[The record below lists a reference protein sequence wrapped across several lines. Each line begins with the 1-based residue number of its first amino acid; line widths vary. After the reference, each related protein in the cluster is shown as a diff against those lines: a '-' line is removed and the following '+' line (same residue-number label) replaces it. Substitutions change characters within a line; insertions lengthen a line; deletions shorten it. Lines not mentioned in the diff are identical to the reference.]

1 MALLR
6 GSLLALLVLGG
17 VHDVLGAPPQV
28 PLGPAAVA
36 PAAKPR
42 KLTGRFLHLTDIHP
56 DPHYREGMSEKSACH
71 RKKPKKKPRSG
82 PFGYTYGECDSPLLL
97 TNYTL
102 DYLESKWADEVDFV
116 IWTGD
121 SARHDNDRKIP
132 RTLKEIYALNRVMAR
147 RMEEIFTSRGIPVI
161 PSIGN
166 NDVWP
171 HNIMMPGPNDVTSE
185 FSSIWKSF
193 VPFHSYQVFQR
204 GAYYSVEVIPD
215 QLAVISLNTMY
226 LFDSNKAVGGCEVK
240 DRDDPGNLQ
249 LDWMEVQLQA
259 FRARG
264 MQTWI
269 SGHVPPSARNF
280 HSECH
285 IRYTELS
292 LRYQDTIL
300 GHLFGHM
307 NVDHFFFLD
316 ARTLASEEEN
326 DGGAHT
332 AGKHKDLYATLLKDY
347 DHLYKRE
354 KDLDYDSISVVN
366 VAPSVVPNPYLPSFR
381 IFSYN
386 ITGSRYSAGLLGDSG
401 TDSGVGQQHH
411 LGDFVDREELCQG
424 PDASNVSWRCN
435 LNSPWHSSPHSP
447 SRTNRLYTPLGFA
460 QYYMPNLTGTERHPP
475 KWKLE
480 YLTYAPQAL
489 HPPAAAGEP
498 EAGKKKDAFVYPVP
512 LKRLPRKLR
521 DANVTASKFA
531 PYAMS
536 DLTIPSWTALAHRL
550 AKAGGRS
557 KLRKRFRRYMY
568 MGANEE
574 L

>member
-1 MALLR
+1 MHHLRDILL
-6 GSLLALLVLGG
+6 LLFVFGG
-17 VHDVLGAPPQV
+17 LRDVLCAPSQV
-28 PLGPAAVA
+28 PLSVA
-36 PAAKPR
+36 DVAEATKPR
-42 KLTGRFLHLTDIHP
+42 KLHGRFLHLTDVHP

-82 PFGYTYGECDSPLLL
+82 PFGYTYGDCDSPLLL

-102 DYLESKWADEVDFV
+102 DHLEKKWADEVDFV

-121 SARHDNDRKIP
+121 SARHDNDRKLP
-132 RTLKEIYALNRVMAR
+132 RTLKEIYALNRAMAK

-226 LFDSNKAVGGCEVK
+226 LFDSNSAVGGCEAK
-240 DRDDPGNLQ
+240 DPEDPGNLQ
-249 LDWMEVQLQA
+249 LDWMEVQLQS
-259 FRARG
+259 FRSRG
-264 MQTWI
+264 MQVWI

-285 IRYTELS
+285 LRYVELS
-292 LRYQDTIL
+292 LRYQDTVL

-316 ARTLASEEEN
+316 ARTLESDGSM
-326 DGGAHT
+326 DGGSAHT
-332 AGKHKDLYATLLKDY
+332 SGKHKDLYATLLKDF
-347 DHLYKRE
+347 DHLYKTE
-354 KDLDYDSISVVN
+354 KDLDYDGIAVVN
-366 VAPSVVPNPYLPSFR
+366 VAPSVVPSPYLPSFR
-381 IFSYN
+381 IISYN
-386 ITGSRYSAGLLGDSG
+386 ITGSRYVPGLLGDSDTG
-401 TDSGVGQQHH
+401 SGDNHQHY
-411 LGDFVDREELCQG
+411 LGDFMDRERLCQG
-424 PDASNVSWRCN
+424 SSSFNESWRCR

-447 SRTNRLYTPLGFA
+447 SRTNRLFTPLGYA
-460 QYYMPNLTGTERHPP
+460 QYYIPNLTGTEEHPP

-480 YLTYAPQAL
+480 YLTFAPQAL
-489 HPPAAAGEP
+489 HPPAAADEF
-498 EAGKKKDAFVYPVP
+498 ETQKDSFVYPIP
-512 LKRLPRKLR
+512 LKRLPKKLR
-521 DANVTASKFA
+521 DANMTSTKYA
-531 PYAMS
+531 PYS
-536 DLTIPSWTALAHRL
+536 LQDLTIPSWTALARSL
-550 AKAGGRS
+550 AKAGKSS
-557 KLRKRFRRYMY
+557 KLRRRFRSYMY
-568 MGANEE
+568 MGADEE